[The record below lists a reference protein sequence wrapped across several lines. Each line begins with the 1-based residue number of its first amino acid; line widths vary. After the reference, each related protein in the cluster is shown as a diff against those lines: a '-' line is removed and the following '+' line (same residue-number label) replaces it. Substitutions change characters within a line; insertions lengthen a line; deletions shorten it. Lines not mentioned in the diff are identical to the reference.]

1 MIDTDLD
8 KLSRKAGGRFRLC
21 SIVIRRSRAML
32 TTQSAGEV
40 QKLNSQIIRQVL
52 SEVESGQLSLKTPEG
67 TGTESGRE
75 APKAASGQ

>member
-21 SIVIRRSRAML
+21 SMVIRRARAML
-32 TTQSAGEV
+32 TAQSSGEV

-52 SEVESGQLSLKTPEG
+52 SEVENGQLLLKVPEETG
-67 TGTESGRE
+67 TGTAAE
-75 APKAASGQ
+75 ATKTASGQ